1 MRRVIG
7 LSSPSGE
14 SGEFRACFIFWR
26 LPLLTYALQATL
38 LEILNQY
45 YSARYELNDNIHPNL
60 TRPTSNHVNK
70 KALTVNSFQCGGSSS
85 CGRREKFEEF
95 V

>member
-7 LSSPSGE
+7 LSSPSEE
-14 SGEFRACFIFWR
+14 SGEFRACFIFR
-26 LPLLTYALQATL
+26 RRPLLIYALQATL

-45 YSARYELNDNIHPNL
+45 YSARYELNDKTHPHL
-60 TRPTSNHVNK
+60 TLSTSNHVNK
-70 KALTVNSFQCGGSSS
+70 KALTVNGFQCGGSSS
-85 CGRREKFEEF
+85 CGRREKFEES